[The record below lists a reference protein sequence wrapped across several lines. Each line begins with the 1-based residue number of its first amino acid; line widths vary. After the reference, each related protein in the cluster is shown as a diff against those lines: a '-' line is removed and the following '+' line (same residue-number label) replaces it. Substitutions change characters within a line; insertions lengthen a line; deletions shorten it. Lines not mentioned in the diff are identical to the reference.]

1 VLRKVDRILL
11 PVESLEA
18 AVRYYRDVVG
28 LKLVKQD
35 PRLASFRLGDGE
47 TALVLHNDADLPDQ
61 ATYYLVDSVRDL
73 FARRDDLKLKFA
85 GPPTPVSRGFR
96 ATVKDPFGN
105 VLLLLDRTAADTAAS
120 QAIVEDAKPP
130 GALFA
135 GVEQRVSVKKDLL
148 INLYEK
154 TARTA
159 DDLPYT
165 PHFET
170 LYQSYLTGH
179 GEPKPTRG
187 EVWRHLLNLRKAGKL
202 PKLGPARSQPP
213 EISPEERERLRAM
226 LGADIGKRDRLPYT
240 DRFDKL
246 VDEFNGTQ
254 VRKMSPHLVW
264 RLVATLAK

>member
-1 VLRKVDRILL
+1 
-11 PVESLEA
+11 
-18 AVRYYRDVVG
+18 
-28 LKLVKQD
+28 
-35 PRLASFRLGDGE
+35 
-47 TALVLHNDADLPDQ
+47 LVLHNDADLPDQ
-61 ATYYLVDSVRDL
+61 ATYYLVDDVKDL
-73 FARRDDLKLKFA
+73 FRRRDELRLKFA
-85 GPPTPVSRGFR
+85 GPPQPVSRGFR

-105 VLLLLDRTAADTAAS
+105 VLLLLDRSAEGSGAKAEL
-120 QAIVEDAKPP
+120 VEDAKAP

-148 INLYEK
+148 IGLYEK

-170 LYQSYLTGH
+170 LDKSYAAGH
-179 GEPKPTRG
+179 GEPRPTRG
-187 EVWRHLLNLRKAGKL
+187 EVWRHLLNLRKSGKL

-213 EISPEERERLRAM
+213 EISPEERERLKEL
-226 LGADIGKRDRLPYT
+226 LGTDLGKRDRLPYT
-240 DRFDKL
+240 DRFDHL

-254 VRKMSPHLVW
+254 VRKLSPHLVW

>member
-1 VLRKVDRILL
+1 VLKRVDRILVR
-11 PVESLEA
+11 VESLEA

-28 LKLVKQD
+28 LKLVRQD

-47 TALVLHNDADLPDQ
+47 TELVLHNDADLPDQ
-61 ATYYLVDSVRDL
+61 ATYYLVDSVKEL
-73 FARRDDLKLKFA
+73 WGRREELKLKFA
-85 GPPTPVSRGFR
+85 GPPQPVSRGFR

-105 VLLLLDRTAADTAAS
+105 VLLLLDRAAEGGGGKEV
-120 QAIVEDAKPP
+120 VEDGKAP
-130 GALFA
+130 GTLFA
-135 GVEQRVSVKKDLL
+135 GVEQRVAVKRELL
-148 INLYEK
+148 IELYEK

-170 LYQSYLTGH
+170 LYKSYASGH

-187 EVWRHLLNLRKAGKL
+187 EVWRHLLNLRKGGKL

-213 EISPEERERLRAM
+213 EISAEERERLRSM
-226 LGADIGKRDRLPYT
+226 LGEDLGKRDRLPYT

-254 VRKMSPHLVW
+254 ARKLSPHLVW